1 VTRLCP
7 TCGARFENAASR
19 CPFDA
24 SELVEASDAHVGTTL
39 GGRYTLT
46 SRLDE
51 GATGTVYRATD
62 TRDGR
67 TVAVKLLAPALVAD
81 PIFIERFRRERE
93 ALAALR
99 HPHVVD
105 VYDADIEGDRAWLVM
120 ELLDGETLGARLRR
134 GRLAPAEALEVCA
147 QTASAL
153 ATMHEAGM
161 IHRDVKPANLFLCRA
176 EDTSR
181 ARVKVLDF
189 GFVRLRD
196 ATTLTASGQ
205 VVGTPEYMAPEQ
217 IQGLRCTAA
226 SDLYA
231 LGVVLFEMLTGGV
244 PFRGS
249 LTELFMLH
257 AQASAPRP
265 STLNPSVPVT
275 LDALVAKLLAK
286 DPSLRPRDARRVL
299 PEIDAL
305 RNALASK

>member
-1 VTRLCP
+1 MTKLCA
-7 TCGARFENAASR
+7 TCGTRFENAAAR
-19 CPFDA
+19 CPFDG
-24 SELVEASDAHVGTTL
+24 SSLVDAPDPCLGATL

-62 TRDGR
+62 AHDGR

-81 PIFIERFRRERE
+81 PIFIERFRRERR
-93 ALAALR
+93 ALGALR

-120 ELLDGETLGARLRR
+120 ELLDGETLASRLTR
-134 GRLAPAEALEVCA
+134 GRLAPDEALEVCA

-153 ATMHEAGM
+153 ASMHEAGM
-161 IHRDVKPANLFLCRA
+161 IHRDVKPANLFLCRSETA
-176 EDTSR
+176 
-181 ARVKVLDF
+181 APVRVKVLDF

-196 ATTLTASGQ
+196 ETTLTASGQ

-231 LGVVLFEMLTGGV
+231 LGVVLFEMLTGGL

-265 STLNPSVPVT
+265 SVVAPAVPAAC
-275 LDALVAKLLAK
+275 DALVAKLLAK
-286 DPSLRPRDARRVL
+286 DPSLRPRDARRVR

-305 RNALASK
+305 RDALASK

>member
-1 VTRLCP
+1 MTKLCA
-7 TCGARFENAASR
+7 TCGTRFENAAAR
-19 CPFDA
+19 CPFDG
-24 SELVEASDAHVGTTL
+24 SSLVDAPDPRLGATL

-62 TRDGR
+62 THDGR

-81 PIFIERFRRERE
+81 PIFIERFRRERK
-93 ALAALR
+93 ALGALR

-120 ELLDGETLGARLRR
+120 ELLDGETLAARLTRE
-134 GRLAPAEALEVCA
+134 RLTPAEALDVCA

-153 ATMHEAGM
+153 ASMHEAGM

-176 EDTSR
+176 EDGTR
-181 ARVKVLDF
+181 TRVKVLDF

-196 ATTLTASGQ
+196 EATLTASGQ

-217 IQGLRCTAA
+217 IQGARCTAA
-226 SDLYA
+226 SDLYS
-231 LGVVLFEMLTGGV
+231 LGVVLFEMLTGAT

-265 STLNPSVPVT
+265 SSVLPSVPAVF
-275 LDALVAKLLAK
+275 DALVAKLLAK
-286 DPSLRPRDARRVL
+286 DPALRPRDARRAL

-305 RNALASK
+305 RNALAAK